1 MKWIAAVLG
10 LALPL
15 LAAGPP
21 IDKAKALGSP
31 TAPIMLE
38 VFSDFQ
44 CPMCKAFHQETLPLL
59 MREFVIPGKVYI
71 VSREFPLNRADH
83 PFSKDA
89 AAYATAAAR
98 INQYGPVTDSLFRDQ
113 ESIEK
118 SGKLWDSVAKGL
130 SLDQQK
136 RIQAL
141 AKDPEVLKEVQDDA
155 NYAMSLGVGGT
166 PTVNLVRGSK
176 HFLLTGTTLNYT
188 LLKSMINDM
197 AK

>member
-10 LALPL
+10 VALPL

-21 IDKAKALGSP
+21 IDKGKALGSP

-44 CPMCKAFHQETLPLL
+44 CPMCKAFHQDTLPLL
-59 MREFVIPGKVYI
+59 MKDFVIPGKVYI
-71 VSREFPLNRADH
+71 VSREFPLNRTDH

-98 INQYGPVTDSLFRDQ
+98 VLQYGPVTDSLFTGQ
-113 ESIEK
+113 ESWEK
-118 SGKLWDSVAKGL
+118 SGNLWGAVARAL
-130 SLDQQK
+130 SPDQQK
-136 RIQAL
+136 RVQAM
-141 AKDPEVLKEVQDDA
+141 AKDPDVVKEVQDDV
-155 NYAMSLGVGGT
+155 NYGNSLGVDGT
-166 PTVNLVRGSK
+166 PTINLVRGSR
-176 HFLLTGTTLNYT
+176 HFTLTSSQLSYT
-188 LLKSMINDM
+188 LLKSLLNDM